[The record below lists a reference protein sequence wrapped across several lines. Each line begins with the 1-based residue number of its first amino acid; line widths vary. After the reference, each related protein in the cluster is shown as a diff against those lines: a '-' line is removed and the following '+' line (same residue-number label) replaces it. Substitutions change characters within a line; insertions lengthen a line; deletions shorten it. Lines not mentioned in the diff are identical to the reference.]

1 MTFWLDNPSRRP
13 SWLEV
18 VDPDLGEP
26 EVGVEPSEPCLIHAE
41 PVRSGARGPSLDK
54 IAGALTAAVVA
65 HAGLALLLGCSMT
78 KAMRDVEPP
87 VNPAAMFV
95 SLTPLSAVSAQPS
108 ADPPTPT
115 EAVDTVSEVTA
126 TPSQTATPDASD
138 PTTAETSV
146 APSLQSATH
155 DDATLNASPIAKADI
170 SPVRDDTY
178 NPWAHASVPQPVLS
192 PGEKLWAAVSPCL
205 TGKLQGSSSSIRVVL
220 DAQGMVK
227 MVTDQEGNEPP
238 VDPDARVLARA
249 ALACGPYDQLVP
261 AGASYM
267 IAAPG

>member
-1 MTFWLDNPSRRP
+1 MTFWLDHPSRRS
-13 SWLEV
+13 SWLDV
-18 VDPDLGEP
+18 VEADLDEP
-26 EVGVEPSEPCLIHAE
+26 ELSPEPSEPCLIHAA
-41 PVRSGARGPSLDK
+41 PLRGRARGPSLDK

-78 KAMRDVEPP
+78 KARRDVEPP
-87 VNPAAMFV
+87 ASPAAMFV
-95 SLTPLSAVSAQPS
+95 SLTPLSAVSARPS

-115 EAVDTVSEVTA
+115 EAVDTVSEVTQ
-126 TPSQTATPDASD
+126 TPSQTATPDASN
-138 PTTAETSV
+138 PPAAETSV

-178 NPWAHASVPQPVLS
+178 NPWAHASVPQAILS
-192 PGEKLWAAVSPCL
+192 PGEKLWAAVKPCL
-205 TGKLQGSSSSIRVVL
+205 TGRLQGSSSSIRVVL
-220 DAQGMVK
+220 DAQGMVET
-227 MVTDQEGNEPP
+227 VIDQEGHEPP
-238 VDPDARVLARA
+238 VDPDAGVLARA
-249 ALACGPYDQLVP
+249 AMACGPYDQVVP